1 MYEGEI
7 GTICEDSASQQC
19 NAPQRVLYTGRV
31 SSVQCNVP
39 QRFLYTGCGI
49 CYKIPYTGLGKIST
63 PVDAK
68 EYSSWGSLTLI

>member
-19 NAPQRVLYTGRV
+19 NVPQRFLYTGRV

-68 EYSSWGSLTLI
+68 EYSSDG